1 MPNFYTHLRFA
12 RETFAQLPPELQ
24 NSLKPE
30 YDSYLLGNFGPD
42 PLYFGGK
49 MLREQGLSLHNGSGR
64 AALGVYASAM
74 SRSTPYAR
82 SFAAG
87 YFLHFLL
94 DSGMHPLIYAAM
106 EQTGLTH
113 RNLEGELDRL
123 FLIQDGTVPRN
134 AFPDCS
140 MPESFWMTA
149 ARMAP
154 GVTPQDYRVGLQNFR
169 RVSLGLSAATGTP
182 LRHAANGLS
191 RISKIKGLRGAVLAR
206 EPEPSAR
213 KWLLRLEG
221 RYGEL
226 LSTAPRALTAF
237 LTEGVESRELDFLL
251 DCNFSGKK
259 VN

>member
-12 RETFAQLPPELQ
+12 RETFAQLPAELQ

-49 MLREQGLSLHNGSGR
+49 ALREKGLSLHNGSGR
-64 AALGVYASAM
+64 SALGVYASAM
-74 SRSTPYAR
+74 NRNTPYAR

-94 DSGMHPLIYAAM
+94 DSGLHPLIYAAM
-106 EQTGLTH
+106 EQTGLSH

-123 FLIQDGTVPRN
+123 LLSRDNCGGRE
-134 AFPDCS
+134 AFPKLS
-140 MPESFWMTA
+140 TPEAFLMIA
-149 ARMAP
+149 ARMTP
-154 GVTPQDYRVGLQNFR
+154 GVTPQDYRMGLQNFR
-169 RVSLGLSAATGTP
+169 RVSLGLTAATGTP

-221 RYGEL
+221 RYSEIL
-226 LSTAPRALTAF
+226 TTAPSVLTAF
-237 LTEGVESRELDFLL
+237 LTEGVESRKLDFLL